1 VAVEVRSVV
10 RASPQS
16 FRVEWTENHYA
27 AGALAASEHWTAIL
41 TVALTPPKDAETL
54 SRNPLGVYVTHLD
67 WTKEIA

>member
-1 VAVEVRSVV
+1 MV
-10 RASPQS
+10 RASPES

-41 TVALTPPKDAETL
+41 TVELRPPKDPDTL